1 MSRKNIQSFLVLTL
15 TGSILAAC
23 STVQAPAPIEQ
34 GAIQGAPADAY
45 GIPPQTS
52 APYVPPSAQQAYAAQ
67 NQQYSQPYASSPTQQ
82 QNYGAPL
89 SPVSSGSYVPSYAP
103 VDVRAQTHTVI
114 YGDTVYNIAKR
125 YGINQN
131 DLRAWNHLPDNN
143 IRIGQV
149 LQVKPS
155 GAIGQQA
162 TLPTTAYTPQ
172 QPQVVTQAT
181 PQVVTPVVPPAVQ
194 QTAPVVTA
202 PQAVV
207 LAKDTSGINWLKPS
221 KGQILTTF
229 GGSSKGVDY
238 GGQRGDPIYAAAGGK
253 VVYSGSGLRGYGN
266 LLIIQHSS
274 RYLTA
279 YGNNQKLLVKEGQTV
294 KRGQKIAQMGSSDA
308 PRVQLHFEVR
318 EDGKPVD
325 PARFIK

>member
-1 MSRKNIQSFLVLTL
+1 MSKKNIQSFLVLTL

-34 GAIQGAPADAY
+34 GSAQGAPADTY
-45 GIPPQTS
+45 GIPPQTG

-67 NQQYSQPYASSPTQQ
+67 NQPYSQPYASPAQQ
-82 QNYGAPL
+82 QSYGAPL

-125 YGINQN
+125 YGVNQN

-149 LQVKPS
+149 LQVKPG
-155 GAIGQQA
+155 GAVGQQA
-162 TLPTTAYTPQ
+162 PSAATAYTPPQ
-172 QPQVVTQAT
+172 QPQVATQAT
-181 PQVVTPVVPPAVQ
+181 PPAVAPVAPPVVQ
-194 QTAPVVTA
+194 QAAPVVTA

-207 LAKDTSGINWLKPS
+207 PAKDTSGINWLRPS